1 MLSVRA
7 ADLMESKVREEAQN
21 NAQRQIIDEALR
33 KAKLRKDANGK
44 PIEEV
49 HVEGIELENL
59 TQTIKEEIE
68 LAGYT
73 IKPYMIMEGFTL
85 VVKKST

>member
-7 ADLMESKVREEAQN
+7 ADLMESKVREETQN
-21 NAQRQIIDEALR
+21 NAQRQIIDEAL
-33 KAKLRKDANGK
+33 KQAKLRKEASGK

-49 HVEGIELENL
+49 QVEGIELENL
-59 TQTIKEEIE
+59 TETIKEEIK

-73 IKPYMIMEGFTL
+73 IKPHMIFDGFTL
-85 VVKKST
+85 VVE